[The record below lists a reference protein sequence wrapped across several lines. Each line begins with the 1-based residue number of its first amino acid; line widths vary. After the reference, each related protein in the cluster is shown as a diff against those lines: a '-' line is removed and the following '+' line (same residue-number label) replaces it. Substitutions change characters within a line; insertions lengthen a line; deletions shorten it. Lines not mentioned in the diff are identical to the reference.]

1 MPAPPPGK
9 QPGHRDLIVLRGDAP
24 EPSLSGDVLRIGPA
38 GLPAEDVK
46 HLLGKSFDF
55 VVMDARQGLDAD
67 VLGQAHGFIR
77 GGGALVLRLWE
88 GAPPASEALAV
99 WPFGVDDVGRRFPTR
114 FEALLAGLQRVADD
128 LRPAGALPAPTEHPE
143 QARVVAQ
150 LVEILTG
157 PPGGRAVILSDRG
170 RGKSSAL
177 GLALRGVPTHLRVV
191 VTAGQPDSIV
201 EVERF
206 APGPVCYLPPATLA
220 SSGSASAS
228 GCEAERARPRQPAAE
243 ERGNPS
249 DSLTFS
255 VNEGFDAILV
265 DEAAQIPVPLL
276 QQIVRRHATARMVFA
291 TTARGYEGTGR
302 GFVLRFLEWLKSEGP
317 VTHLSLTEPIRW
329 AAGDPLERWI
339 FDVLL
344 LDAQPAQL
352 AGPIDPE
359 HIEAVALD
367 RDALLDNEAQL
378 REFFGLLVHAHY
390 RTTPGDLHRLL
401 DAPNLRLHALRHQGQ
416 VVAACLVAL
425 EGSLPPAMC
434 RDLAAGKMRLRGH
447 ALPESL
453 GVHAGEVEAGTLS
466 MVRSVRIAVHP
477 ELRRLGLGQRLADHI
492 HAYYQPDLFGTV
504 FGGTAEL
511 LRFRR
516 EVGYE
521 LVRVGASRGSR
532 TGEPAA
538 VMIRPVS
545 ARAHTLLARLRGA
558 LARDLP
564 TQLAWMSTGTLCVT
578 PELEAALLAHL
589 PEPTPLSDE
598 DCARISREY
607 AFGPRTLESVLVPLQ
622 RFLAVCEARGDLAG
636 QPAEA
641 HRLLA
646 GVQAGQGWE
655 ATAGNM
661 SLPAAMRAVRRVV
674 RALFSE

>member
-1 MPAPPPGK
+1 MH
-9 QPGHRDLIVLRGDAP
+9 PGHRHLIVLRGDAP
-24 EPSLSGDVLRIGPA
+24 EPPLAGEGLHIGPG

-46 HLLGKSFDF
+46 RLLGKSFDF
-55 VVMDARQGLDAD
+55 VVLDAREGLDAD

-77 GGGALVLRLWE
+77 GGGALVLRLWVGAAACQCGAGGVALRGRGR
-88 GAPPASEALAV
+88 GAPVSGADRGAAGRVRGRVWGPGAELGAKGWPPAA
-99 WPFGVDDVGRRFPTR
+99 
-114 FEALLAGLQRVADD
+114 
-128 LRPAGALPAPTEHPE
+128 EHPE

-150 LVEILTG
+150 LIEVLTG
-157 PPGGRAVILSDRG
+157 PPGRRVVILSDRG

-177 GLALRGVPTHLRVV
+177 GLALRGLPADLNVV
-191 VTAGQPDSIV
+191 VTAGQPESIV

-206 APGPVCYLPPATLA
+206 APGPVRYLPPAALVA
-220 SSGSASAS
+220 GSPGPGEIAK
-228 GCEAERARPRQPAAE
+228 
-243 ERGNPS
+243 GN
-249 DSLTFS
+249 
-255 VNEGFDAILV
+255 EHFDAILV

-276 QQIVRRHATARMVFA
+276 QQIVRRHPTARMIFA

-317 VTHLSLTEPIRW
+317 VLPLTLTEPIRW

-352 AGPIDPE
+352 EGPVDPAA
-359 HIEAVALD
+359 IEAVALD
-367 RDALLDNEAQL
+367 RDVLVADETQL

-401 DAPNLRLHALRHQGQ
+401 DAPNLRLHALRHRGQ
-416 VVAACLVAL
+416 VVAACLLAL
-425 EGSLPPAMC
+425 EGGLTPAMC
-434 RDLAAGKMRLRGH
+434 RALAEGKMRLRGH
-447 ALPESL
+447 ALPETL
-453 GVHAGEVEAGTLS
+453 GVHAGEVDAGTLS

-477 ELRRLGLGQRLADHI
+477 ELRRLGLGQRLVEHV
-492 HAYYQPDLFGTV
+492 HAHYQPDLFGTV
-504 FGGTAEL
+504 FGGTADL

-545 ARAHTLLARLRGA
+545 PRAHTLLAHLRTT

-564 TQLAWMSTGTLCVT
+564 AQLAWMGQGTLCVT
-578 PELEAALLAHL
+578 PELEAALCADL
-589 PEPTPLSDE
+589 PEPAPLSDE
-598 DCARISREY
+598 DCAHLSREY
-607 AFGPRTLESVLVPLQ
+607 AFGPRTLESVLVPLR
-622 RFLAVCEARGDLAG
+622 RFLAVCEARGDLARL
-636 QPAEA
+636 PAEA
-641 HRLLA
+641 RRLLA

-655 ATAGNM
+655 VTAGHM
-661 SLPAAMRAVRRVV
+661 SLPAAMRAVRRGV
-674 RALFSE
+674 RGLFSG